1 MIESMS
7 MMMYFFENQVLMI
20 IWKDLPHIL

>member
-20 IWKDLPHIL
+20 IWKDIPHIL